1 MNLACTLHSSARQLP
16 HHRAIS
22 WDGGG
27 LSYADFE
34 RQAAGMAGAL
44 RGRHGLAPGSRV
56 ALAMENCPEFLPALY
71 AVWRAGLSAVP
82 INSKLHAREMAWI
95 MADSQ
100 ARLCLATRKIA
111 DALSAPGVGAVPP
124 VLVAGTKDYA
134 TLLDGDPVAPLPGD
148 PNDEAWMFYTSGTTG
163 RPKGAML
170 SHRNLLF
177 ASHCYYADID
187 YLGPG
192 DAILHAAPLT
202 HGSGLYGLAHIA
214 RGSNN
219 VILPGS
225 FEPERVLDA
234 LARYASVSM
243 FAAPTMVAR
252 LINHAGAGSADTRG
266 LKTIIYGGAPMY
278 AADLERALALF
289 GPKLYHLYGQGES
302 PMTISGLGKAL
313 HADTQHPRYQ
323 ERLASV
329 GVART
334 GVAIR
339 IVDETGRELP
349 AGEIGEVVTTSDC
362 VMKGYWNNDAANAQ
376 ALRDGWLW
384 TGDLGCMDAD
394 GFVTLKDRSK
404 DLIIS
409 GGANI
414 YPREIEEVLL
424 THAAVLETAVVS
436 RPHADWGEEVIAFV
450 VKRAGAE
457 VTTAQLDQ
465 LCLDNIA
472 RFKRPKG
479 YRFVETLPKNN
490 YGKVLK
496 TELREQAK
504 REQAS

>member
-1 MNLACTLHSSARQLP
+1 MNLSCTLHSAARQIP
-16 HHRAIS
+16 DRAAIT
-22 WDGGG
+22 WDGGLLAYG
-27 LSYADFE
+27 EFE
-34 RQAAGMAGAL
+34 RQAASIAGAL
-44 RGRHGLAPGSRV
+44 RGRHRLAPGTRV
-56 ALAMENCPEFLPALY
+56 ALAMENCAEFLPALY
-71 AVWRAGLSAVP
+71 GVWRAGLSAVP

-100 ARLCLATRKIA
+100 AGLCLATPKIA
-111 DALSAPGVGAVPP
+111 EALSAPGVGELRPI
-124 VLVAGTKDYA
+124 LVTGSKDYA
-134 TLLDGDPVAPLPGD
+134 ALLKGDPVAPEPGAPD
-148 PNDEAWMFYTSGTTG
+148 AEAWMFYTSGTTG

-187 YLGPG
+187 HLGPD

-202 HGSGLYGLAHIA
+202 HGSGLYGLAHVA

-219 VILPGS
+219 IIIPGS
-225 FEPERVLDA
+225 FEPERVFDA
-234 LARYASVSM
+234 LARQRNVSM

-252 LINHAGAGSADTRG
+252 LINHPAAGSTDTRG
-266 LKTIIYGGAPMY
+266 LKTIVYGGAPMY
-278 AADLERALALF
+278 AADLKRALTLF

-302 PMTISGLGKAL
+302 PMTISGLDKAL
-313 HADTQHPRYQ
+313 HADTGHPRYE
-323 ERLASV
+323 ERIASA

-339 IVDETGRELP
+339 IVDEAGRELP
-349 AGEIGEVVTTSDC
+349 AGEVGEVITTSDC

-384 TGDLGCMDAD
+384 TGDLGSMDAD

-450 VKRAGAE
+450 VRREGAD
-457 VTTAQLDQ
+457 VTAADLDS

-472 RFKRPKG
+472 RFKRPKS
-479 YRFVETLPKNN
+479 YCFVEALPKNN
-490 YGKVLK
+490 YGKILK
-496 TELREQAK
+496 TELRERAK
-504 REQAS
+504 QEQPA